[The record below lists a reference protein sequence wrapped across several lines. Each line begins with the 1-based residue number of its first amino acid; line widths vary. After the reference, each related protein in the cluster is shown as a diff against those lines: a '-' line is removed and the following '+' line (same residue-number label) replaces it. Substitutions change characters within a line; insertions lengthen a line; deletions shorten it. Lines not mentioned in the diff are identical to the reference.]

1 MVTWSMGNMVQVA
14 PYSGLMLPMV
24 ARVSSGRAATPGP

>member
-1 MVTWSMGNMVQVA
+1 MVTWSIGNMVQVA

-24 ARVSSGRAATPGP
+24 ARVSRGSAATPGP